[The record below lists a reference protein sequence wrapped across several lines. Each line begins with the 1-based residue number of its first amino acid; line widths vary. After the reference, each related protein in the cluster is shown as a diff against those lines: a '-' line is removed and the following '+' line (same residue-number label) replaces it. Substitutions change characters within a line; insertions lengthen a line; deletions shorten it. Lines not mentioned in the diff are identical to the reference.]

1 MSRTR
6 RKDSIDHEP
15 KRPDTAFYGIVVSSM
30 PTAAEIAKAHRDGK
44 PHHKPGKKAKRYLHK
59 GRKARV
65 KQAVV
70 KALVTDPDA
79 VPLPVEKRT
88 DVWAYN

>member
-1 MSRTR
+1 MSRTK
-6 RKDSIDHEP
+6 RKDSLDNEP
-15 KRPDTAFYGIVVSSM
+15 KRGNCAMAGEVYYQP
-30 PTAAEIAKAHRDGK
+30 PTAAELALAHRDGK

-70 KALVTDPDA
+70 NALVTDPDA
-79 VPLPVEKRT
+79 VPLPVEKRS
-88 DVWAYN
+88 DIWNYN